1 MMFYLLFI
9 NVYLLFDDVLSVI
22 YRCLGK
28 GTQKYRDYWA
38 LFADNFLILQTITN
52 LINRKID
59 FLSTNYKQN
68 KRMKRIITY
77 SIIALLQASVAFAQT
92 SASLAQTPVVPAKT
106 SSKPK
111 LQKREKYEWQGEIPT
126 YVETLKKE
134 LTYPMAWGNSSI
146 KNFKKWKKAA
156 RAKVFECMMTPPKAA
171 AAWNMEV
178 LGEEQRD
185 GYKAQKIAFNIN
197 AYSRITA
204 YLLIPD
210 GKGPFP
216 TVNALHDH
224 GAHLFIGKEK
234 MVRPFFTP
242 EEQDAPAKQALC
254 QEILDDADAWARQLY
269 DNQYVGDYLAKHG
282 YVVFSADAPMWGER
296 GRKEGVDRNKYDL
309 IAGNMMMLGRDL
321 SAFMTYD
328 DISSTE
334 FLASLPMV
342 DAKRIGCVGCSMGAY
357 RSWMLSALS
366 DRIKAGASICWM
378 ITTDAQLTRRFG
390 RKENGGF
397 ANCIPG
403 LRQYLDYPHIASLAC
418 PKPMLFINGTKDK
431 LFPVPGVKDAFAEM
445 YKVWK
450 SQGADNLLDTEL
462 WDIPHSCGL
471 KAQEKMLEF
480 LDKNLK

>member
-1 MMFYLLFI
+1 
-9 NVYLLFDDVLSVI
+9 
-22 YRCLGK
+22 
-28 GTQKYRDYWA
+28 
-38 LFADNFLILQTITN
+38 
-52 LINRKID
+52 
-59 FLSTNYKQN
+59 
-68 KRMKRIITY
+68 MKRIITY
-77 SIIALLQASVAFAQT
+77 SIIALLQASLALAQT
-92 SASLAQTPVVPAKT
+92 SVALAQTP
-106 SSKPK
+106 SKPK

-134 LTYPMAWGNSSI
+134 LTYPMAWGSSPI

-171 AAWNMEV
+171 ATWDMEV

-234 MVRPFFTP
+234 MVRPFFTQ
-242 EEQDAPAKQALC
+242 EEQDAPEKQALC
-254 QEILDDADAWARQLY
+254 QEILDDADAWAKQLY
-269 DNQYVGDYLAKHG
+269 DSQYVGDYLAKHG
-282 YVVFSADAPMWGER
+282 YVVLSIDAPMWGER

-328 DISSTE
+328 DIACTE

-366 DRIKAGASICWM
+366 DRIKTGASICWM

-431 LFPVPGVKDAFAEM
+431 LFPVPGVEDAFAEM
-445 YKVWK
+445 HKVWK
-450 SQGADNLLDTEL
+450 SQGVDNLLDTEL
-462 WDIPHSCGL
+462 WEIPHSCGL

>member
-1 MMFYLLFI
+1 
-9 NVYLLFDDVLSVI
+9 
-22 YRCLGK
+22 
-28 GTQKYRDYWA
+28 
-38 LFADNFLILQTITN
+38 
-52 LINRKID
+52 
-59 FLSTNYKQN
+59 
-68 KRMKRIITY
+68 MKRIITY
-77 SIIALLQASVAFAQT
+77 SIIALLQASVALAQT
-92 SASLAQTPVVPAKT
+92 SVSLAKT

-134 LTYPMAWGNSSI
+134 LTYPMAWGNSPI

-171 AAWNMEV
+171 AAWDMEV

-234 MVRPFFTP
+234 MIRPFFTP
-242 EEQDAPAKQALC
+242 EEQDAPEKQALC
-254 QEILDDADAWARQLY
+254 QEILDDADAWAKQLY
-269 DNQYVGDYLAKHG
+269 DNQYVGDYLARHG

-431 LFPVPGVKDAFAEM
+431 LFPVPGVKDAFSEM
-445 YKVWK
+445 HKVWK

-462 WDIPHSCGL
+462 WEIPHSCGL
-471 KAQEKMLEF
+471 KAQEKILEF
-480 LDKNLK
+480 LDRNLK

>member
-1 MMFYLLFI
+1 
-9 NVYLLFDDVLSVI
+9 
-22 YRCLGK
+22 
-28 GTQKYRDYWA
+28 
-38 LFADNFLILQTITN
+38 
-52 LINRKID
+52 
-59 FLSTNYKQN
+59 
-68 KRMKRIITY
+68 MKRIITY
-77 SIIALLQASVAFAQT
+77 SIIALLQMSVAFAQV
-92 SASLAQTPVVPAKT
+92 SQ
-106 SSKPK
+106 KPK
-111 LQKREKYEWQGEIPT
+111 FQKREKYEWEGEIPT
-126 YVETLKKE
+126 YVEQLKKE
-134 LTYPMAWGNSSI
+134 LTYPMAWGNSPI
-146 KNFKKWKKAA
+146 RNFKKWKKAA
-156 RAKVFECMMTPPKAA
+156 REKVFECMMTPPKAA
-171 AAWNMEV
+171 AAWDMEV

-234 MVRPFFTP
+234 MIRPFFIAS
-242 EEQDAPAKQALC
+242 EEQDADGKISEKKKAAN
-254 QEILDDADAWARQLY
+254 QEILDDADAWVNQLY
-269 DNQYVGDYLAKHG
+269 EGQYVGDYLAKHG
-282 YVVFSADAPMWGER
+282 YVVLSIDAPMWGER

-328 DISSTE
+328 DMASTE
-334 FLASLPMV
+334 FLTSLPMV

-445 YKVWK
+445 RKVWK

-462 WDIPHSCGL
+462 WEIPHSCGL

>member
-1 MMFYLLFI
+1 
-9 NVYLLFDDVLSVI
+9 
-22 YRCLGK
+22 
-28 GTQKYRDYWA
+28 
-38 LFADNFLILQTITN
+38 
-52 LINRKID
+52 
-59 FLSTNYKQN
+59 
-68 KRMKRIITY
+68 MKRIITY
-77 SIIALLQASVAFAQT
+77 SIIALLQASVA
-92 SASLAQTPVVPAKT
+92 LAQTPVALTQTSVAPAKT

-134 LTYPMAWGNSSI
+134 LTYPMAWGNSPI

-156 RAKVFECMMTPPKAA
+156 RGKVFECMMTPPKAA
-171 AAWNMEV
+171 AAWDMEV
-178 LGEEQRD
+178 LGEEQRE

-210 GKGPFP
+210 GGDGKFP
-216 TVNALHDH
+216 AVVALHDH

-234 MVRPFFTP
+234 MIRPFFIAS
-242 EEQDAPAKQALC
+242 EEQDADGKISEKKKAAN
-254 QEILDDADAWARQLY
+254 QEVLDDADAWVNQLY
-269 DNQYVGDYLAKHG
+269 EGQYVGDYLAKHG
-282 YVVFSADAPMWGER
+282 YVVLSIDAPMWGER

-328 DISSTE
+328 DIASTE

-366 DRIKAGASICWM
+366 DRIKTGASICWM

-462 WDIPHSCGL
+462 WEIPHSCGL

>member
-1 MMFYLLFI
+1 
-9 NVYLLFDDVLSVI
+9 
-22 YRCLGK
+22 
-28 GTQKYRDYWA
+28 
-38 LFADNFLILQTITN
+38 
-52 LINRKID
+52 
-59 FLSTNYKQN
+59 
-68 KRMKRIITY
+68 MKRIITY
-77 SIIALLQASVAFAQT
+77 SIIALLQASVALAQT
-92 SASLAQTPVVPAKT
+92 SVSLAKT

-134 LTYPMAWGNSSI
+134 LTYPMAWGNSPI
-146 KNFKKWKKAA
+146 RNFKKWKKAA

-171 AAWNMEV
+171 AAWDMEV

-234 MVRPFFTP
+234 MIRPFFTP

-269 DNQYVGDYLAKHG
+269 DNQYVGDYLVKHG

-328 DISSTE
+328 DIASTE

-445 YKVWK
+445 HKVWK

>member
-1 MMFYLLFI
+1 
-9 NVYLLFDDVLSVI
+9 
-22 YRCLGK
+22 
-28 GTQKYRDYWA
+28 
-38 LFADNFLILQTITN
+38 
-52 LINRKID
+52 
-59 FLSTNYKQN
+59 
-68 KRMKRIITY
+68 MKRIITY
-77 SIIALLQASVAFAQT
+77 SIIVLLQASVALAQT
-92 SASLAQTPVVPAKT
+92 SVSLVKNSP
-106 SSKPK
+106 KPK

-134 LTYPMAWGNSSI
+134 LTYPMAWGNSPI
-146 KNFKKWKKAA
+146 RNFKKWKKAA
-156 RAKVFECMMTPPKAA
+156 RAKVLECMMTPPKAA

-234 MVRPFFTP
+234 MIRPFFTL
-242 EEQDAPAKQALC
+242 EEQDSPTKQALC

-296 GRKEGVDRNKYDL
+296 GRKEGVDRNRYDL

-445 YKVWK
+445 HKVWK

-462 WDIPHSCGL
+462 WEIPHSCGL
-471 KAQEKMLEF
+471 KAQEKILEF
-480 LDKNLK
+480 LDRNLK

>member
-1 MMFYLLFI
+1 
-9 NVYLLFDDVLSVI
+9 
-22 YRCLGK
+22 
-28 GTQKYRDYWA
+28 
-38 LFADNFLILQTITN
+38 
-52 LINRKID
+52 
-59 FLSTNYKQN
+59 
-68 KRMKRIITY
+68 MKRIITY
-77 SIIALLQASVAFAQT
+77 SIIALLQVSV
-92 SASLAQTPVVPAKT
+92 SLAQTSVSHAQTP
-106 SSKPK
+106 SKPK

-134 LTYPMAWGNSSI
+134 LTYPMAWGNSPI
-146 KNFKKWKKAA
+146 RNFKKWKKAA

-171 AAWNMEV
+171 AAWDMEG
-178 LGEEQRD
+178 LGGEQRE

-210 GKGPFP
+210 GGDGKFP
-216 TVNALHDH
+216 AVVALHDH

-234 MVRPFFTP
+234 MIRPFFIAS
-242 EEQDAPAKQALC
+242 EEQDADGKISEKKKAANL
-254 QEILDDADAWARQLY
+254 EVLDDADAWVNLLY
-269 DNQYVGDYLAKHG
+269 EGQYVGDYLAKHG
-282 YVVFSADAPMWGER
+282 YVVLSIDAPMWGER

-328 DISSTE
+328 DIASTE

-366 DRIKAGASICWM
+366 DRIKTGASICWM

>member
-1 MMFYLLFI
+1 
-9 NVYLLFDDVLSVI
+9 
-22 YRCLGK
+22 
-28 GTQKYRDYWA
+28 
-38 LFADNFLILQTITN
+38 
-52 LINRKID
+52 
-59 FLSTNYKQN
+59 
-68 KRMKRIITY
+68 MKRIITY
-77 SIIALLQASVAFAQT
+77 SIIALLQASVALAQT
-92 SASLAQTPVVPAKT
+92 SVSLAQTSVPLAKT

-134 LTYPMAWGNSSI
+134 LTYPMAWGNSPI
-146 KNFKKWKKAA
+146 RNFKKWKKAA

-171 AAWNMEV
+171 AAWDMEV

-328 DISSTE
+328 DIASTE

-366 DRIKAGASICWM
+366 DRIKAGVSICWM

-397 ANCIPG
+397 ANCIPA

-431 LFPVPGVKDAFAEM
+431 LFPVPGVKDAFSEM
-445 YKVWK
+445 HKVWK

-462 WDIPHSCGL
+462 WDILHSCGL

>member
-1 MMFYLLFI
+1 
-9 NVYLLFDDVLSVI
+9 
-22 YRCLGK
+22 
-28 GTQKYRDYWA
+28 
-38 LFADNFLILQTITN
+38 
-52 LINRKID
+52 
-59 FLSTNYKQN
+59 
-68 KRMKRIITY
+68 MKRIITY
-77 SIIALLQASVAFAQT
+77 SIIALLQASVA
-92 SASLAQTPVVPAKT
+92 LAQT

-134 LTYPMAWGNSSI
+134 LTYPMAWGNSPI

-156 RAKVFECMMTPPKAA
+156 RAKVLECMMTPPKAA
-171 AAWNMEV
+171 AAWDMEV

-204 YLLIPD
+204 YLLVPD

-234 MVRPFFTP
+234 MIRPFFTL
-242 EEQDAPAKQALC
+242 EEQDSPTKQALC
-254 QEILDDADAWARQLY
+254 QEILDDADAWAKQLY

-328 DISSTE
+328 DIASTE

-397 ANCIPG
+397 ANCIPA

-445 YKVWK
+445 HQVWK

-462 WDIPHSCGL
+462 WEIPHSCGL
-471 KAQEKMLEF
+471 KAQEKILEF
-480 LDKNLK
+480 LDRNLK

>member
-1 MMFYLLFI
+1 
-9 NVYLLFDDVLSVI
+9 
-22 YRCLGK
+22 
-28 GTQKYRDYWA
+28 
-38 LFADNFLILQTITN
+38 
-52 LINRKID
+52 
-59 FLSTNYKQN
+59 
-68 KRMKRIITY
+68 MKRIITY
-77 SIIALLQASVAFAQT
+77 SIIALLQASVALAQT
-92 SASLAQTPVVPAKT
+92 SVSLAKT

-134 LTYPMAWGNSSI
+134 LTYPMAWGNSPI

-171 AAWNMEV
+171 AAWDMEV

-234 MVRPFFTP
+234 MIRPFFTP
-242 EEQDAPAKQALC
+242 KEKDSPTKQALC

-397 ANCIPG
+397 ANCIPA

-445 YKVWK
+445 HKVWE
-450 SQGADNLLDTEL
+450 SLGADNLLDTEL
-462 WDIPHSCGL
+462 WEIPHSCGQ